1 MRRTAD
7 AENRPSDMSQ
17 GEPGS
22 DVLQTELPTSALGLF
37 DAAAIAAAVC
47 TTSGVILHAN
57 PAWLGLFRL
66 SPADGIPTLAELLG
80 FDTTELLATDTPAGG
95 TTVELSVGDSS
106 HLSVPTHVRPANAG
120 ELRLV
125 QIEDTTA
132 FITKIETLE
141 RLAHEDALTGLLNR
155 RGFLAE
161 AERLAAIARREH
173 RSLAM
178 LFVDIDGL
186 KQINDDHGHHI
197 GDAIIVDTA
206 RLLQRVFRTA
216 DALGRYGGDEF
227 CVLALTNGPR
237 SAEHL
242 VQRLTD
248 AVSEHRA
255 AHRDIELQLT
265 AGAVSIDDLDVE
277 TVADAIV
284 RADRLMY
291 AKRAVSP
298 DC

>member
-1 MRRTAD
+1 M
-7 AENRPSDMSQ
+7 
-17 GEPGS
+17 
-22 DVLQTELPTSALGLF
+22 LQAELPTSALGLF
-37 DAAAIAAAVC
+37 DAAVIAAALC

-57 PAWLGLFRL
+57 PAWLNLFRL
-66 SPADGIPTLAELLG
+66 RPTEPIPTLGELLG
-80 FDTTELLATDTPAGG
+80 FDTNELLATDTPAGG
-95 TTVELSVGDSS
+95 TRSELSVDDSS
-106 HLSVPTHVRPANAG
+106 HLSVSTHVRSANAG

-125 QIEDTTA
+125 QIEDRTA
-132 FITKIETLE
+132 LTTKIEALE
-141 RLAHEDALTGLLNR
+141 RLAHEDELTGLFNR

-161 AERLAAIARREH
+161 AERLSAIARREH

-227 CVLALTNGPR
+227 CVLALTNGPK
-237 SAEHL
+237 SADHL
-242 VQRLTD
+242 VQRLAD
-248 AVSEHRA
+248 AVSEHRT

-265 AGAVSIDDLDVE
+265 TGAVSIDDLDAE
-277 TVADAIV
+277 TVSDAII